1 MEIENAYRT
10 SSLDEAAAI
19 AAAGATFIG
28 LEQKSH
34 RSYYFVFQPADTASC
49 LAGKYQRGVLTVN
62 ATSMTDSLTIL
73 KDAVFSRLRNGDRDA
88 LPYRRDP

>member
-19 AAAGATFIG
+19 AAAGANFVG

-34 RSYYFVFQPADTASC
+34 RSFYFVFRPANDAFC
-49 LAGKYQRGVLTVN
+49 LAEKYQRGALTVN
-62 ATSMTDSLTIL
+62 ATRMTDSLTSL
-73 KDAVFSRLRNGDRDA
+73 KDAVFARLRNGDRDA
-88 LPYRRDP
+88 HYRRDP